1 MEQETEASYMRIV
14 ATFSIFVV
22 SLLGEAQMTGV
33 IVEPVTDWPLI
44 SAVSF
49 PTLSKRISFL
59 RIPRIIFFIGKHF
72 GTGLFAIQNA
82 STRV

>member
-1 MEQETEASYMRIV
+1 MEPATEALYKRIL

-22 SLLGEAQMTGV
+22 SLLGEAQMVAVT
-33 IVEPVTDWPLI
+33 IEPVIDVLV

-72 GTGLFAIQNA
+72 GTGVFAIQNA
-82 STRV
+82 SARI